1 MASGRSARLP
11 PTPQQQQP
19 HSSAGSSTTAFLSTH
34 SAGPVPRYDV
44 SPNNNHHPPT
54 GGVPLTAGHI
64 LHHQQQQS
72 TQQFQHSPIP
82 GHTLILDNHNSAAHS
97 LGPELAAA
105 TSQVLDSLSDR
116 ERRIIINVL
125 KRDDNVRQRDAA
137 RIM

>member
-11 PTPQQQQP
+11 PTPQQQN
-19 HSSAGSSTTAFLSTH
+19 SSVGSSTTAFLSTH

-54 GGVPLTAGHI
+54 GVPLTAGHI
-64 LHHQQQQS
+64 LHQQQQQS
-72 TQQFQHSPIP
+72 TQQFQHSPIQ
-82 GHTLILDNHNSAAHS
+82 GQILDNHNSAAHS